1 MEGVERRVG
10 AGRNLHVEAREEMFE
25 RYVVP
30 ELEVLMRVA
39 LSLVNQIADAED
51 LVQDTLLRAYRSVDR
66 FDGRHARAW
75 LLTIMRN
82 ANKNRTRR
90 QRPRLLDDSEYVDT
104 VPAADS
110 ANPDQAVDSRFDS
123 CVEKAMSALTQ
134 NFQEVLTLVDID
146 GLSYAEAATVLGVP
160 TGTVMSRLHRARKT
174 IRNRLAATGLDH
186 ERRAGRGGEKN

>member
-1 MEGVERRVG
+1 
-10 AGRNLHVEAREEMFE
+10 MFE

-39 LSLVNQIADAED
+39 MSLVNQVADAED

-90 QRPRLLDDSEYVDT
+90 KRPRLLDDSEYVDT

-110 ANPDQAVDSRFDS
+110 ANPEQAVDDRFDS

-134 NFQEVLTLVDID
+134 NFQEVLMLVDID
-146 GLSYAEAATVLGVP
+146 GLSYSEAATVLGVP